1 MARAGNIEIGSNA
14 VAVARESFLTLILV
28 TGVLLSAFAAS
39 ADVNLYAAPQFGISN
54 IIADTNG
61 NAVGGDPNG
70 LKGDDTDSAPLLGLG
85 IGVEVPMNE
94 LVPREWLGDV
104 RLPNWPVSFELEA
117 TGLRDYDFQTR
128 GSGATAEVYSTE
140 ITATTLMANT
150 WTDIPLTTMWR
161 PVQYVFGLGRQP
173 RVRQWIE
180 PGSFY
185 LGAGV
190 GFVALDIKG
199 TDNVL
204 SGKDDYL
211 DFAWNVGAGFNYA
224 LNDRF
229 TLSAGYR
236 YLGLGANTGTQEVD
250 LTGGPGTNDELEYDL
265 QVHEF
270 RVAIKIRLASF
281 RGVWR

>member
-1 MARAGNIEIGSNA
+1 VARAGKIDLGDIEIA
-14 VAVARESFLTLILV
+14 IAERTFVILV
-28 TGVLLSAFAAS
+28 LVIGVSVFANSAS
-39 ADVNLYAAPQFGISN
+39 ADVDIYAAPQFGISN
-54 IIADTNG
+54 LIVDTDG

-70 LKGDDTDSAPLLGLG
+70 LTGDDTDSAPLLGLSV
-85 IGVEVPMNE
+85 GVEVPMNE
-94 LVPREWLGDV
+94 LVPREWLADV
-104 RLPNWPVSFELEA
+104 RMPAWPMSFELEA
-117 TGLRDYDFQTR
+117 AGLRDYDISTR

-150 WTDIPLTTMWR
+150 WTDIPLNTMWR

-173 RVRQWIE
+173 RVRQWLE

-185 LGAGV
+185 FGAGV
-190 GFVALDIKG
+190 GFVVLDIKG

-204 SGKDDYL
+204 SGKDDFL

-236 YLGLGANTGTQEVD
+236 YLGLGPNTGNQEVD
-250 LTGGPGTNDELEYDL
+250 LTGGPGTNDKLEYDL

>member
-1 MARAGNIEIGSNA
+1 MARAGKIDLGTKAIAIAEETFLPLMLAIGI
-14 VAVARESFLTLILV
+14 FIL
-28 TGVLLSAFAAS
+28 AFSAS
-39 ADVNLYAAPQFGISN
+39 ADVDLYAAPQFGISN
-54 IIADTNG
+54 LIADTDG
-61 NAVGGDPNG
+61 NAVGGNPNG
-70 LKGDDTDSAPLLGLG
+70 LQGDDTDSAPLLGLSVG
-85 IGVEVPMNE
+85 LEVPMNE
-94 LVPREWLGDV
+94 LVPREWLADA
-104 RLPNWPVSFELEA
+104 RLPSWPVSFELEA

-173 RVRQWIE
+173 RVRQWLE

-185 LGAGV
+185 FGAGV

-204 SGKDDYL
+204 KGKDDYL
-211 DFAWNVGAGFNYA
+211 DFAWNVGAGLNYE
-224 LNDRF
+224 LNERF

-236 YLGLGANTGTQEVD
+236 YLGLGPNTGKQEVD
-250 LTGGPGTNDELEYDL
+250 LTGGPGTNDDLEYDL